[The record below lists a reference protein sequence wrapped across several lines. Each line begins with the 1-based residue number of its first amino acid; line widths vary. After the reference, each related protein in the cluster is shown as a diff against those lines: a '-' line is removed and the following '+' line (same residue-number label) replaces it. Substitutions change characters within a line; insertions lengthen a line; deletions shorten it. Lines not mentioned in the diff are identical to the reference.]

1 MTNETI
7 IMNASFA
14 LMEDGILKGSGVF
27 GKTEDGTEVEF
38 PEAIHTY
45 NTWKRMGRQVKRGE
59 KAIAKIRIWKCSTK
73 TVTAKTVD
81 GNEHD
86 EDVRRMFMKDA
97 FFFTAE
103 QTEAVTK

>member
-7 IMNASFA
+7 TMNTSFA

-38 PEAIHTY
+38 PEVIHTY
-45 NTWKRMGRQVKRGE
+45 NTWKKMGRQVKRGE

-73 TVTAKTVD
+73 TMKVTTNKGD
-81 GNEHD
+81 EHD

-97 FFFTAE
+97 FFFTFD